1 VVGPVLSAA
10 DAELEHEVDVM
21 SAKVLRPL
29 PSSQVDNR
37 PEAFAQREPAYVIND
52 SKKLSPPR

>member
-1 VVGPVLSAA
+1 LVVGPVLSAA

-52 SKKLSPPR
+52 S